1 MKYDFLAYLWRSE
14 TWIVGSAVVAFL
26 VATWVM
32 RGAPPG
38 QAAESESDSDAPTAR
53 YRDRIVAA
61 VVVGLILILLGAF
74 VAITRGIPWSLPIF
88 GVGLGLVLVLIAYNR
103 RYRHASPSLRRT
115 IEFSSAFLNATLL
128 AGILIVGNIIAFRY
142 GGHLIDV
149 TREQTYSLSSMTL
162 NQLKS
167 LEQPVTFMMVFGRG
181 PRAVRQRDRVVQL
194 LESYKAANP
203 AMIELDS
210 LDPFSDP
217 TRYDE
222 LVKRLPELELL
233 HGGGVVSGGGVVIE
247 HGAGE
252 NAQHAVV
259 RNGDLFQQPPSG
271 AAQGGMD
278 QYASAFTGEDEITS
292 ALIRLR
298 EGKKAKVVFTTG
310 HAEPLTSDLNPRG
323 VGIGNWKARLSK
335 VGCEVIDLNLI
346 QDEIPTDTSLVV
358 VVGPKSPFKPDE
370 EPKLR
375 AFAENGG
382 PVLLLLGN
390 TEPSGLDEFLKSFNL
405 ALGGG
410 LVIDPRFN
418 YNRNPSLVFAPT
430 GGTVKHPV
438 IDPLGP
444 NRAALLPSAAPIR
457 VFGQS
462 MRGQAPSEPVNP
474 KLLPVPIL
482 QTTIYSWAESNPK
495 NPPLRFDRTGDE
507 PGPLTVG
514 VAVSERPEK
523 PVSGNATAGKP
534 RLVLIS
540 SPNMAENFIQEIEQ
554 TNLDL
559 LMNAASWL
567 RNRPDTQ
574 GIPPHTHVALTLAV
588 DPFLRSR
595 LILVPSAVAV
605 MLIIALGIMVYM
617 ARRQ

>member
-14 TWIVGSAVVAFL
+14 TWIAGSALVAFL
-26 VATWVM
+26 VATWVL

-38 QAAESESDSDAPTAR
+38 QAADSESDSDAPTAR

-61 VVVGLILILLGAF
+61 VVVGMILILLGAF
-74 VAITRGIPWSLPIF
+74 VAVTRGIPWSLPIF
-88 GVGLGLVLVLIAYNR
+88 GVGLGLVIVLISYNR

-115 IEFSSAFLNATLL
+115 IEFSGAFLNATLL
-128 AGILIVGNIIAFRY
+128 AGILIVANTIAFRY
-142 GGHLIDV
+142 GGQPIDV

-167 LEQPVTFMMVFGRG
+167 LQQPVTFTMVFGRG
-181 PRAVRQRDRVVQL
+181 PRAVRQRERVVQL
-194 LESYKAANP
+194 LETYKAVNP
-203 AMIELDS
+203 AMIELVS
-210 LDPFSDP
+210 IDPYSDP
-217 TRYDE
+217 THNDE
-222 LVKRLPELELL
+222 LVKRVPELELL
-233 HGGGVVSGGGVVIE
+233 YGGGVVIE
-247 HGAGE
+247 YGE
-252 NAQHAVV
+252 GEDAQHAVV
-259 RNGDLFQQPPSG
+259 RNGDLFQPIAPG
-271 AAQGGMD
+271 AARGGMD
-278 QYASAFTGEDEITS
+278 QFASAFTGEDEITS

-298 EGKKAKVVFTTG
+298 EGKRSKVVFTTG
-310 HAEPLTSDLNPRG
+310 HGEPLTSDLNPRG
-323 VGIGNWKARLSK
+323 RGIGNWKARLSK

-346 QDEIPTDTSLVV
+346 QDDIPPDTSLVIV
-358 VVGPKSPFKPDE
+358 VSPKSPFKPDE

-382 PVLLLLGN
+382 PVVLVLGN

-410 LVIDPRFN
+410 LVIDSRFN
-418 YNRNPSLVFAPT
+418 YNRRASMVFAPT

-438 IDPLGP
+438 VDPLGP
-444 NRAALLPSAAPIR
+444 NRAVLLPGAAPIH

-462 MRGQAPSEPVNP
+462 TRGQAPTESVNP
-474 KLLPVPIL
+474 KLIPATIL
-482 QTTIYSWAESNPK
+482 QTTNSSWAEKDPQK
-495 NPPLRFDRTGDE
+495 PPLRLDPKTGDE

-523 PVSGNATAGKP
+523 PAPGNVTAGKP
-534 RLVLIS
+534 RLVLFS
-540 SPNMAENFIQEIEQ
+540 SPGMAENYIQEIEQ

-588 DPFLRSR
+588 DPGLRSR

-605 MLIIALGIMVYM
+605 MLIIALGISVYM
-617 ARRQ
+617 TRRQ

>member
-1 MKYDFLAYLWRSE
+1 MKYDFLAFLWRSE
-14 TWIVGSAVVAFL
+14 TWIVGSALVAFV
-26 VATWVM
+26 VATWVL

-38 QAAESESDSDAPTAR
+38 QAADSESDSDAPTAR

-74 VAITRGIPWSLPIF
+74 VAINRGIPWSLPIF
-88 GVGLGLVLVLIAYNR
+88 GVGFGLVLLLIGYNR

-162 NQLKS
+162 NQLSS
-167 LEQPVTFMMVFGRG
+167 LEQPVTFTMVFGRG
-181 PRAVRQRDRVVQL
+181 ARAVRQRDRVVQL

-203 AMIELDS
+203 TMIELVS
-210 LDPFSDP
+210 LDPFSDL
-217 TRYDE
+217 TGHDE
-222 LVKRLPELELL
+222 LVKRVPELDLL
-233 HGGGVVSGGGVVIE
+233 YGGGVVIE
-247 HGAGE
+247 YGE
-252 NAQHAVV
+252 ADSAQHVVV
-259 RNGDLFQQPPSG
+259 RNGDLFQPLPSG
-271 AAQGGMD
+271 GARGGMD

-292 ALIRLR
+292 ALMRLR

-310 HAEPLTSDLNPRG
+310 HGEPATSDLNPRG
-323 VGIGNWKARLSK
+323 QGIGNWKARLSK

-346 QDEIPTDTSLVV
+346 QDEIPPDTSLVIV
-358 VVGPKSPFKPDE
+358 VSPKSAFKSDE

-375 AFAENGG
+375 AFAEKGG

-405 ALGGG
+405 ALGSG
-410 LVIDPRFN
+410 LVIDPRYN
-418 YNRNPSLVFAPT
+418 YNRKASAVFAPT
-430 GGTVKHPV
+430 GGPVKHPV
-438 IDPLGP
+438 IDPFGP
-444 NRAALLPSAAPIR
+444 NRAVLLPWAAPIH

-462 MRGQAPSEPVNP
+462 TRGQAPTEPVNTR
-474 KLLPVPIL
+474 LLPAPIL
-482 QTTIYSWAESNPK
+482 QTTNYSWAESNPK
-495 NPPLRFDRTGDE
+495 NPPYRLDRTGDE
-507 PGPLTVG
+507 QGPVIVG
-514 VAVSERPEK
+514 AAVSERPEK
-523 PVSGNATAGKP
+523 PVSGNVTAGKP
-534 RLVLIS
+534 RLVLFS
-540 SPNMAENFIQEIEQ
+540 SPGMAENYVQEIET

-567 RNRPDTQ
+567 RNRADTQ

-595 LILVPSAVAV
+595 LILVPTAAAV
-605 MLIIALGIMVYM
+605 MLILALGITVYM
-617 ARRQ
+617 TRRQ